1 MTNLTSSKVA
11 VSDGSGGLTAS
22 SLNSS
27 NLDYLDITTLG
38 TTEASKVVTSNSSN
52 IINLASNS
60 FINMPTQLSNSAN
73 GNYVVNKEYVDSVAE
88 GLHILEPC
96 LVASFSNYVPNTSG
110 SGIGYDHVKMGQ
122 GSRLEIDLASLLQL
136 GNGLS
141 FITSTVPDETDH
153 TTHNAGSNIG
163 ITNISTVKTGH
174 VVTGMSSQLAELLKY
189 PLLIHQQI
197 QFNLILK

>member
-1 MTNLTSSKVA
+1 MSAVTSDEIGYLDGVSSSIQTQLDGKEPTINLTSSKVA

-60 FINMPTQLSNSAN
+60 FINMPTQLSNFAN

-122 GSRLEIDLASLLQL
+122 GSRLEIDL
-136 GNGLS
+136 
-141 FITSTVPDETDH
+141 
-153 TTHNAGSNIG
+153 
-163 ITNISTVKTGH
+163 
-174 VVTGMSSQLAELLKY
+174 ELFYYNWVMDYHL
-189 PLLIHQQI
+189 
-197 QFNLILK
+197 